1 MEDQWIIGS
10 DFSFTLWIG
19 GMFSLPLFRAGLMA
33 VIYNDG
39 QLGWTG
45 PMLGRQNNLKA
56 ITRRIQF

>member
-1 MEDQWIIGS
+1 MEDQWIIDS

-19 GMFSLPLFRAGLMA
+19 GMFSLPLFCAGLVA
-33 VIYNDG
+33 VIYNGG
-39 QLGWTG
+39 QLGRTG